1 VEKSALEAAKVDAE
15 KKVKELDKQN
25 QLLLDRLEGVHIVA
39 AETERK
45 AAGIL
50 SDSGQFSEVVGESD
64 LQNVIRYLRRSK
76 ETVDTELSLMKQ
88 ERIRLQKQLEAAYHA
103 AEEAQASLRR
113 EHESAR
119 ASFYTDEEFR
129 TLQAQVR
136 ELNLLR
142 ESNAE
147 LREENRRNFEDCR
160 EWRDKAREAQAE
172 LEPVRKLLRE
182 KEVELEASGRT
193 LDIHKQETLRW
204 EKRVKQLLEKY
215 RAVDV
220 DDYQRVKDELA
231 AIQKHDQETVAEL
244 VVTKKEVEV
253 LKVTVNRIEEER
265 ETKGSRLVELEARV
279 TELDQKLQEAV
290 QSEV

>member
-1 VEKSALEAAKVDAE
+1 MR
-15 KKVKELDKQN
+15 
-25 QLLLDRLEGVHIVA
+25 LL
-39 AETERK
+39 
-45 AAGIL
+45 
-50 SDSGQFSEVVGESD
+50 SM
-64 LQNVIRYLRRSK
+64 LQ
-76 ETVDTELSLMKQ
+76 VDTELSLMKQ

-160 EWRDKAREAQAE
+160 EWRDKARDAQAE

-204 EKRVKQLLEKY
+204 EKRVRQ
-215 RAVDV
+215 
-220 DDYQRVKDELA
+220 
-231 AIQKHDQETVAEL
+231 
-244 VVTKKEVEV
+244 V
-253 LKVTVNRIEEER
+253 LR
-265 ETKGSRLVELEARV
+265 S
-279 TELDQKLQEAV
+279 KLG
-290 QSEV
+290 